1 MDLITILKVIFYQK
15 IVYVEN
21 SNLKIKNFSSMVT
34 IDLTVSTFSSG
45 KRSANTI
52 NYHWYLY
59 KK

>member
-1 MDLITILKVIFYQK
+1 MGLITILKVILYQK
-15 IVYVEN
+15 IVYAEN
-21 SNLKIKNFSSMVT
+21 SNLKIKNFSFMVT
-34 IDLTVSTFSSG
+34 IDLTVSTSSSG